1 MMDATVAPEALPRFS
16 LTGWTAED
24 IANPYPIYRRYRDHD
39 PVHSSS
45 ATASEIGTWYVFRHG
60 DVANVLSSKHFGRSA
75 RVARPDDPSAP
86 TLVPPDHD
94 ALRRIVE
101 NWLVFMDPPRHRNLR
116 SILNKEFS
124 TEVVKGLRA
133 RVVEIAHDLVAT
145 TRSKP
150 VFDLV
155 EDFAAP
161 LPILVVSEL
170 LGVPQDHRG
179 WLRDRA
185 VCLQEASSAR
195 VGRRADGYSRAETA
209 ARELTDYFRLEA
221 QRRRSGDH
229 DDLVALLVRAR
240 DRGEPLTDDE
250 IVGTCVHLLTA
261 GHETTTNLLC
271 KSVLTL
277 LGNPEVLRELRAD
290 PALMPNAVDE
300 LIRYDSPVQ
309 MVTRWSYRDEVLRG
323 REIRRGDKVVLVL
336 GSANR
341 DPLRFAEA
349 ETLRLHRRSNR
360 HCGFGIGIH
369 YCLGAALARAEA
381 EIGLAVLLEHMPTL
395 RLTDEPV
402 QYADDMIFHGPR
414 RLVLT
419 TGAEESGPEG
429 IGTEGIG
436 TEETS

>member
-1 MMDATVAPEALPRFS
+1 MTPKALPRFS

-24 IANPYPIYRRYRDHD
+24 IANPYPIYRRYLDHD
-39 PVHSSS
+39 PVHWSS
-45 ATASEIGTWYVFRHG
+45 ATASEVGTWYVFRYG
-60 DVANVLSSKHFGRSA
+60 DAASILSSRHFGRSA

-86 TLVPPDHD
+86 TPVPPGHD

-124 TEVVKGLRA
+124 TEVVEGLRA
-133 RVVEIAHDLVAT
+133 RIAEIAHDLVAT
-145 TRSKP
+145 TQSKS

-161 LPILVVSEL
+161 LPVLVISTL
-170 LGVPQDHRG
+170 LGVPRSHRG

-185 VCLQEASSAR
+185 VSLQEASSAR
-195 VGRRADGYSRAETA
+195 AGRRAGGYSQAETA
-209 ARELTDYFRLEA
+209 ARELTDYFRLET
-221 QRRRSGDH
+221 QRRCANH
-229 DDLVALLVRAR
+229 DDLVSRLVRAR
-240 DRGEPLTDDE
+240 DHGEPLTNDE

-277 LGNPEVLRELRAD
+277 LSNPEVLRELRAD

-309 MVTRWSYRDEVLRG
+309 MVTRWSYRDEMLR
-323 REIRRGDKVVLVL
+323 RHKIRRGDKVVLVL

-341 DPLRFAEA
+341 DPLRFPEPDA
-349 ETLRLHRRSNR
+349 LRLRRRSNR
-360 HCGFGIGIH
+360 HLGFGIGIH

-381 EIGLAVLLEHMPTL
+381 EIGLAVLLEHLPTL
-395 RLTDEPV
+395 RLTNEPV
-402 QYADDMIFHGPR
+402 QYADDMIFHGPK
-414 RLVLT
+414 RLVLS
-419 TGAEESGPEG
+419 TGP
-429 IGTEGIG
+429 
-436 TEETS
+436 